1 MLLADEHLGSLM
13 FLSKPNDFFFL
24 LRMVFLGLFCVRISE
39 FNIFLNSEGFFC
51 VGFRSQNHIEYISL

>member
-13 FLSKPNDFFFL
+13 FLSKSDDFFL

-39 FNIFLNSEGFFC
+39 FNIFLNSEGFFR